1 MKVTVRVPDCRR
13 ALRRLAHPVER
24 RSGVGFHGVRI
35 EAAEEELTLSTTDG
49 DVFAW
54 HRIPC
59 EASEAGSAVCNYW
72 VLRRLLEAAD
82 DERLDLESGVVGHAL
97 VARVGH
103 AEVTFPPLSDEPWRG
118 RSPVEGPQTSFDA
131 ETLDHIRRLQA
142 SAATD
147 MSHPA
152 LCGVH
157 FGASATV
164 ATDGHRICVLDNAH
178 AGPPFT
184 VPRETLS
191 AVLGSLSGGAAIRSD
206 GSCAN
211 ISSDAMDWTTPLI
224 EVPFPDYE
232 RILPDYNS
240 KPSLMWTA
248 GLIGVLSRME
258 AVVGRT
264 GSATLDPVS
273 PAEMEIRADDAELGS
288 ITESVAV
295 DGQLAR
301 SATFRVSYLIDAL
314 KSLDSSRLRAR
325 IGATSGPLD
334 LHGDKMRHVLSPQ
347 SIR

>member
-1 MKVTVRVPDCRR
+1 MRVAVRVPDCRG

-24 RSGVGFHGVRI
+24 RSGVGIHGVRI
-35 EAAEEELTLSTTDG
+35 QVAGEELTLSTTDG

-59 EASEAGSAVCNYW
+59 ETSAAGSAVCNYW

-82 DERLDLESGVVGHAL
+82 GERLDLESGVVEHAL

-103 AEVTFPPLSDEPWRG
+103 AEATLPFLSDEPWRG
-118 RSPVEGPQTSFDA
+118 QSPLAGPQTSFDA

-142 SAATD
+142 SAARD
-147 MSHPA
+147 MSRPS

-157 FGASATV
+157 FGSAAVV
-164 ATDGHRICVLDNAH
+164 ATDGHRICVLEHAY
-178 AGPPFT
+178 AGPPLT

-191 AVLGSLSGGAAIRSD
+191 AVLNSLSGGAYIWSD
-206 GSCAN
+206 GIRAQF
-211 ISSDAMDWTTPLI
+211 SSDVMDWTTPLI
-224 EVPFPDYE
+224 ELPFPDYE
-232 RILPDYNS
+232 RILPDYDS
-240 KPSLMWTA
+240 KPSEMLTE
-248 GLIGVLSRME
+248 GLIGALSRME
-258 AVVGRT
+258 AVVGPT

-273 PAEMEIRADDAELGS
+273 PVKMEIRADGAEIGS
-288 ITESVAV
+288 ITESLAV

-314 KSLDSSRLRAR
+314 KSMDSPRLRAW

-334 LHGDKMRHVLSPQ
+334 LRGQKVRHVLSPQ